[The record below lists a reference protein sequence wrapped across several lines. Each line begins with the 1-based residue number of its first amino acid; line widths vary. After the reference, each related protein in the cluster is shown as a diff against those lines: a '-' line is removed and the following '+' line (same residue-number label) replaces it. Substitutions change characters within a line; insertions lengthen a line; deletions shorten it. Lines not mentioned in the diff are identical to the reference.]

1 MVMKKF
7 LSEVKT
13 DFIVE
18 TGDDDFLI
26 IDGLKKLISFLRT
39 NSDYSGVNGQCINIF
54 SSKNINEID
63 GISFYEMC
71 KRKEKDQLLRLKN
84 HFKEYR
90 VPNFSVFR
98 KSTFKK
104 VLSHIPDYE
113 DIHLCP
119 DREIVD
125 ELIQSS
131 FSVIYTKIFKLK
143 TLYLVRHITPIR
155 QNTLQE
161 IRYKDLDLFK
171 KSKEFLESSILN
183 ALKKRNPDQ
192 SIKELINDYFHTNK
206 NNKNNLKNIQIMY
219 KRFIN
224 IFKFIFLKNIENN
237 MDFKRIKNIILKFE
251 MEC

>member
-1 MVMKKF
+1 
-7 LSEVKT
+7 
-13 DFIVE
+13 
-18 TGDDDFLI
+18 
-26 IDGLKKLISFLRT
+26 
-39 NSDYSGVNGQCINIF
+39 
-54 SSKNINEID
+54 
-63 GISFYEMC
+63 
-71 KRKEKDQLLRLKN
+71 
-84 HFKEYR
+84 
-90 VPNFSVFR
+90 
-98 KSTFKK
+98 
-104 VLSHIPDYE
+104 
-113 DIHLCP
+113 P